1 VRPTSA
7 TSPPGGAAKVTSST
21 LSPSAPAAGTPTAG
35 TTLRPL
41 NTTVTAQ
48 SPASKPT
55 TPSVAASTAANA
67 PAKPTTPSAAS
78 PAPAGATTAK
88 PTTPASGVFVPDPK
102 AVQQLA
108 SMGFTLAT
116 IHYALWV
123 TKNRADHAAEF
134 LLEKS
139 EAEINSLIAKQRAAA
154 APTGASASAPGKPT
168 TPVATGTVVSPATS
182 TASPKAP
189 AAASSGTPVVSIAN
203 PNSSVTGGPASY
215 SSSSSSDNTPRGN
228 DADAVNAAM
237 AAVIAK
243 REALKKKQAPQ
254 PLRKEPSQ
262 KAVYDRLSEYKTKG
276 LAACEAQEAEDRER
290 RESQERRRRALK
302 GAGIGGSAAE
312 TSSDTS
318 NPPAL
323 SDVPPANDEQVVRPS
338 SAPPRRGVSA
348 SDATFENLF
357 NKKTQSMM
365 INEKREEEERA
376 LQERKLKKSDSNNA
390 SGSESE
396 VFDKLHTKK
405 LKAHEV
411 AEQVAQEE
419 KARLAKLE
427 AQITGKTGAA
437 LPPRS
442 PSPLLRKTQSAM
454 IREQDIAGEKARLAE
469 AERLELEKRP
479 APLHSSRD
487 SSPAKMR
494 RSMSMDRLSLN
505 GDRASLTRRSS
516 GNAEDSGG
524 DTEDDVAPSTG
535 RRSIDSSKQFGAGS
549 PSKLPLSGSGRER
562 GSSFRDLNFLECGSF
577 SSISSPRLDVKVTAI
592 QGLVPRAPMNFKV
605 VQATEH
611 SWEGRVC
618 APWRDV
624 GNMMAVKGS
633 YADKEQCIAITAA
646 SAPPTYVVQVK
657 NSLCKICEEPFNKY
671 LKAENCRNCG
681 QLVCP
686 DCSAESW
693 PQSMLPETYNETK
706 SPQLRV
712 CKACDQAMER
722 FAAAL
727 KSGDLDVVQ
736 ALYRMGNINLHHP
749 YVTLPEAPYAV
760 RLQCGAAAIHRSF

>member
-1 VRPTSA
+1 
-7 TSPPGGAAKVTSST
+7 
-21 LSPSAPAAGTPTAG
+21 
-35 TTLRPL
+35 
-41 NTTVTAQ
+41 
-48 SPASKPT
+48 
-55 TPSVAASTAANA
+55 
-67 PAKPTTPSAAS
+67 
-78 PAPAGATTAK
+78 
-88 PTTPASGVFVPDPK
+88 VFVPDPK

-154 APTGASASAPGKPT
+154 SPTGANVSAPGKPT
-168 TPVATGTVVSPATS
+168 TPVATGTVVSPVTN

-189 AAASSGTPVVSIAN
+189 AAASSGVAPVVSVAN
-203 PNSSVTGGPASY
+203 PNSSVTGGPTSY

-243 REALKKKQAPQ
+243 REALKKKQATQ

-290 RESQERRRRALK
+290 RESQERRRKALK

-323 SDVPPANDEQVVRPS
+323 SDVPPANDEQVVHPS

-357 NKKTQSMM
+357 NKKTQSMV

-419 KARLAKLE
+419 KARLTKLE

-479 APLHSSRD
+479 VPLHSSRE
-487 SSPAKMR
+487 SSPSKMR

-549 PSKLPLSGSGRER
+549 PSKLSGSGRER
-562 GSSFRDLNFLECGSF
+562 GSSFRDLNFLESGSF
-577 SSISSPRLDVKVTAI
+577 SSISSPRLDVKVTSM

-686 DCSAESW
+686 DCSAASW
-693 PQSMLPETYNETK
+693 PQSMLPEPYNETK

-760 RLQCGAAAIHRSF
+760 GKQCGAAAIILSF